1 MMLYS
6 LSQCDH
12 RGFVSPRWVGRWG
25 DRQLTTLEGR
35 GLEPS
40 ARRLAL
46 QLGLGDLNDHASCAG
61 YAHCC
66 ECEACLERQESVSS
80 AFLSWLESE
89 VEPMPRYRHV
99 SKTMAQPWVARRAA

>member
-1 MMLYS
+1 MQRNS
-6 LSQCDH
+6 VRVIGRIVQ
-12 RGFVSPRWVGRWG
+12 VNRWSSYAPGRVAH
-25 DRQLTTLEGR
+25 LEGCE
-35 GLEPS
+35 LEPS

-66 ECEACLERQESVSS
+66 ECEACLERQDDVSP

-99 SKTMAQPWVARRAA
+99 ATTSAQPWVARRAA

>member
-1 MMLYS
+1 VMLYS

-46 QLGLGDLNDHASCAG
+46 QLGLGDLNDYVSCAG
-61 YAHCC
+61 YQYGCVC
-66 ECEACLERQESVSS
+66 EDCRARHDSVNP
-80 AFLSWLESE
+80 AFRRWLESE

-99 SKTMAQPWVARRAA
+99 SKASAQPWVARRAA